1 MQALKIV
8 SQVGLV
14 SIGFDCAPIGCDI
27 DAKPSGSLTDWVQ
40 RRGRH
45 KRAFPTPQ
53 GDRSYQLDLINR
65 SRDSIRAGRKPMI
78 VMGCGAGKS
87 HLACLMAQSA
97 HAKGKA
103 IGFLTVRRA
112 LVKDLS
118 SRLDRFGVP
127 HGIVMDGYTDNA
139 HRTKVVSIHTAAA
152 RDLTLDVDLLFLDEA
167 HLYLS
172 PAFKAVVD
180 RHAHIPR
187 IGLSASPGR
196 SDGQPMRFLADEL
209 LLGPSTQDL
218 IDRGFLVT
226 TRVFIAGNP
235 EVTDTDLASEDR
247 CAEIMN
253 KPGLN
258 GNIVKQ
264 WIIHGQNRP
273 TIIHA
278 VNVAHSKAIVERFL
292 KAGIEAVHIDADTP
306 DAEREAVFAR
316 LAENAPAKQDAILID
331 CAGNSLRFGHCDD
344 DPQWSLDSDGT
355 PSVKPRD
362 NALSIRHCKAC
373 LFAFKSAID
382 SCPNCGAK
390 HIPTLKKIIER
401 DMEMTEMKRT
411 QKAAAID
418 RYASQATDEQKI
430 AKLAEYLQ
438 TAQVK
443 NYRKGW
449 AFGRW
454 AAVFKQPVPQHII
467 RAAYNKL

>member
-1 MQALKIV
+1 MSLKIC

-14 SIGFDCAPIGCDI
+14 SIGFDAAFIGCDI
-27 DAKPSGSLTDWVQ
+27 DAKPSGSLSDWIQ

-65 SRDSIRAGRKPMI
+65 SRESIRAGRKPMI

-127 HGIVMDGYTDNA
+127 HGIIMDGYTDNV
-139 HRTKVVSIHTAAA
+139 HRTKVASIYTVAA
-152 RDLTLDVDLLFLDEA
+152 RDITLDCDLLFLDEA
-167 HLYLS
+167 PLFLS

-187 IGLSASPGR
+187 IGLSATPGR
-196 SDGQPMRFLADEL
+196 TDGQPMRLLADDL

-226 TRVFIAGNP
+226 TRVFVAGNP
-235 EVTDTDLASEDR
+235 EVTDTDLASEER
-247 CAEIMN
+247 CAAIMN
-253 KPGLN
+253 RPGLN
-258 GNIVKQ
+258 GSIVKQ
-264 WIIHGQNRP
+264 WLIHGQNRP
-273 TIIHA
+273 TIVHA

-292 KAGIEAVHIDADTP
+292 KTGVEAVHIDADTP
-306 DAEREAVFAR
+306 DAEREEVFAR
-316 LAENAPAKQDAILID
+316 LAENAPAKKDAILID
-331 CAGNSLRFGHCDD
+331 CAGNSLRFGHPDD
-344 DPQWSLDSDGT
+344 DHKWSLDSDGT
-355 PSVKPRD
+355 PSAKPRD
-362 NALSIRHCKAC
+362 NSLQIRHCKAC
-373 LFAFKSAID
+373 LFAFRSAID

-390 HIPTLKKIIER
+390 HVPTQKRIIER
-401 DMEMTEMKRT
+401 DLEMTELKRQ

-418 RYASQATDEQKI
+418 RYALQATDEQKI
-430 AKLAEYLQ
+430 AKLAEYLKL
-438 TAQVK
+438 AQVK
-443 NYRKGW
+443 NYKRGF
-449 AFGRW
+449 AFGRFN
-454 AAVFKQPVPQHII
+454 AVFKHPPSQHII
-467 RAAYNKL
+467 RAAYNRL